1 LFVTVVLGG
10 AVRHLPA
17 GATEIEYPQLIQ
29 DPRVPQD
36 RRLSRPTAIK
46 TGGSQVRRRFR
57 NLVAARKKRLVR
69 PASRILATL
78 AFSKYRPSHLQW
90 YRTQAILEREEHNT
104 VRPGFKHVLFF
115 AVAGT
120 MVCLSATTATALTA
134 AVAKACDVAA
144 YKAFPNQHF
153 GSKLGV
159 EQRAKFRKDCIAR
172 NGVDASSATTTSP
185 PPASP
190 ADKGH

>member
-1 LFVTVVLGG
+1 M
-10 AVRHLPA
+10 
-17 GATEIEYPQLIQ
+17 
-29 DPRVPQD
+29 
-36 RRLSRPTAIK
+36 
-46 TGGSQVRRRFR
+46 
-57 NLVAARKKRLVR
+57 
-69 PASRILATL
+69 
-78 AFSKYRPSHLQW
+78 
-90 YRTQAILEREEHNT
+90 
-104 VRPGFKHVLFF
+104 RPGFKHVLFF

-120 MVCLSATTATALTA
+120 MAGLSATTATALTA
-134 AVAKACDVAA
+134 SVAKACDAAA